1 MRRIVLHRRAVKYL
15 RCMPRE
21 RQAQLV
27 QALEEIAAL
36 QNPCEHPNIK
46 ALSGE
51 FAGWFRLRTGV
62 YRSIIQPRVEDADDV
77 LYVDYIGPR
86 GDAY

>member
-1 MRRIVLHRRAVKYL
+1 MTAI
-15 RCMPRE
+15 
-21 RQAQLV
+21 
-27 QALEEIAAL
+27 EEIAAL
-36 QNPCEHPNIK
+36 QNLSESSNVK

-51 FAGWFRLRTGV
+51 FTGWFRIRTGG
-62 YRSIIQPRVEDADDV
+62 YRSIFQPRVEEGQEI

>member
-15 RCMPRE
+15 RSMPRD
-21 RQAQLV
+21 RQLQV
-27 QALEEIAAL
+27 VKALEEIAAL
-36 QNPCEHPNIK
+36 QNLGEHPQIK

-51 FAGWFRLRTGV
+51 FVGWFRLRSGV
-62 YRSIIQPRVEDADDV
+62 YRSIVQPRQEDAGEV